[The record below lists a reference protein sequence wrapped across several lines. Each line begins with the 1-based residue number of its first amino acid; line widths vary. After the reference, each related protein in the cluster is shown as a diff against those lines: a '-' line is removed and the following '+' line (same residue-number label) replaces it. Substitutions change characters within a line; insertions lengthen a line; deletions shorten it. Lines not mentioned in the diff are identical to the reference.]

1 MLSAPTAR
9 AGQRETLG
17 DLREEQP
24 AFAPV
29 WTGILH
35 EFRNHLTVLMAV
47 ATELR
52 SEIPPALALQVGEAL
67 GETERNVQSLMSLL
81 ALVEA
86 SVRTVDPVIADLDDV
101 VERAIRLA
109 APAVGRR
116 VSITA
121 ELGRR
126 SGIRNRGSALE
137 SLFAALIIDLARA
150 RGVATASNDL
160 GPEVARP
167 RHVRLR
173 VDITRGSLSV
183 DLESDGPRPAPAS
196 WRFLIAS
203 DLAEKLDAK
212 ITSTSTSTSTSSPS
226 DPATYTVHFR

>member
-1 MLSAPTAR
+1 MLSAPTAL

-17 DLREEQP
+17 DLREAQP
-24 AFAPV
+24 SFAPV

-86 SVRTVDPVIADLDDV
+86 SVRTVDPVIADLDGV

-183 DLESDGPRPAPAS
+183 DLESDGPRPAPGS
-196 WRFLIAS
+196 WRFLIAC

-212 ITSTSTSTSTSSPS
+212 ITSTSTSTSSPS